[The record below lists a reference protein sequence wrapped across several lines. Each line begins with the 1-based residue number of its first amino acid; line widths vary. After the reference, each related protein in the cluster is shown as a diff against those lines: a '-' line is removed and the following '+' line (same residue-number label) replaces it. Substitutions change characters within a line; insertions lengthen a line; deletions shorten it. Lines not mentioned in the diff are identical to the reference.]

1 MGAEESSRVIPTT
14 WKSAM
19 LKILTFKSLWFNRL
33 ACTPQ
38 VRHPVLGWKPYPSIQ
53 KKRTSFWE
61 GAHHGNQSTWQV
73 FSQACWGLEMDHV
86 FWNYA
91 YTLLTQSLK
100 CDIPPVRKPSQKGR
114 LWKKKITEGTWS
126 MPHMELKKKHVLTN
140 IFWSAQHCLYWKCR
154 NIEYSICCVHWPSN
168 LRNPRILCYG

>member
-126 MPHMELKKKHVLTN
+126 MPHMELKKKTCFDKHLLISPTLSILKMSKYRVQYLLCTLT
-140 IFWSAQHCLYWKCR
+140 FKSQK
-154 NIEYSICCVHWPSN
+154 S
-168 LRNPRILCYG
+168 